1 MSSGPIADSGRPP
14 CPGLTVQSLI
24 LNTGC
29 LEIGSPA
36 GKGCTEKG
44 ERYPCRRP
52 GKRISLVREEQRVY
66 PRAIAFNDPRYLPVV
81 RRAPFYVLVR
91 PRGRRE
97 GQVTL
102 HVACVQGLLAAPRNQ
117 PGPALTSYPIPND
130 SLASGRTVQ
139 LCDLG
144 SVTYPVVTLRA
155 MLGWGLGLGLKL
167 MGIHGR
173 I

>member
-14 CPGLTVQSLI
+14 CPVFTVQSLI
-24 LNTGC
+24 LNTEAGAAQRRVSDI
-29 LEIGSPA
+29 LADAQGSGSLWS
-36 GKGCTEKG
+36 GKNSVCTHG
-44 ERYPCRRP
+44 PSHSM
-52 GKRISLVREEQRVY
+52 IQS
-66 PRAIAFNDPRYLPVV
+66 YLPVV

-91 PRGRRE
+91 PPGRRE

-102 HVACVQGLLAAPRNQ
+102 HVARVQGLLPAPRNQ

-130 SLASGRTVQ
+130 PLASGRTVQ

-155 MLGWGLGLGLKL
+155 MLGWGLGLGLKI